1 MMSAKIQIDHAE
13 LARFLRG
20 PEVERAVKSQ
30 ADAIA
35 GRAGKGFYAT
45 VHTGGNRA
53 RAYVRSE
60 DYAAS
65 LRQRRDHVV
74 EKALGGA
81 AHGA

>member
-1 MMSAKIQIDHAE
+1 MSVKFQLDHGE
-13 LARFLRG
+13 IARFLRG
-20 PEVERAVKSQ
+20 PEVERAVKAQ

-45 VHTGGNRA
+45 VHTEGKRA

-60 DYAAS
+60 NYDAYR
-65 LRQRRDHVV
+65 RQRKEHVV

-81 AHGA
+81 ASGA